1 MQSAKMSQ
9 KLKTKQGPASGKK
22 QFKAQDPSEEESG
35 QDYDQSESQ
44 EEQEIKVVPRKTGKP
59 TAGAA
64 KGGADGEQKTAKA
77 SRTSTRFAA
86 LGKEEKSETGLVY
99 VGHLPYGFVEEGL
112 KQYFEQYGDVLRVK
126 LMRSKKTARS
136 KGYCFIEFKEPEVAK
151 IAAQSMNGYLMYG
164 RPLVCQYVEQS
175 SRHKHQLIR
184 SDRKFK
190 FVPWQVI
197 YRKAMNKVDILADSG
212 REDRR
217 RGRQKSVQPHP
228 G

>member
-1 MQSAKMSQ
+1 MSH
-9 KLKTKQGPASGKK
+9 KLKTKQAAAPSKK

-35 QDYDQSESQ
+35 EDYDQSESKG
-44 EEQEIKVVPRKTGKP
+44 EEEIQVVPRKTGKP
-59 TAGAA
+59 TATAA
-64 KGGADGEQKTAKA
+64 KGAAVGEPRAIKA
-77 SRTSTRFAA
+77 SRTSTRFAS
-86 LGKEEKSETGLVY
+86 LGKEDKSETGLVY

-184 SDRKFK
+184 ADRKFK

-197 YRKAMNKVDILADSG
+197 YRKAMNKVDSIVDPG
-212 REDRR
+212 GQDRR
-217 RGRQKSVQPHP
+217 
-228 G
+228 